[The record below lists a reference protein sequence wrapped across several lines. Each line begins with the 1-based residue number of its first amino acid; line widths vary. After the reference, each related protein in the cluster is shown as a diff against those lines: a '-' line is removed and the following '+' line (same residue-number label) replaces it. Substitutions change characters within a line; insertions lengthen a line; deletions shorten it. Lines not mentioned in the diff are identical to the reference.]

1 MNTQQEKDV
10 VQMHEPMLTEEQ
22 KRLAR
27 AKDKASDALSEIH
40 TEIETIKKYL
50 PLVNRERQIDFIKDL
65 VRVQDELDHY
75 LEVAEISLNEYSITV
90 DTNRKVVHCSN

>member
-27 AKDKASDALSEIH
+27 AKEKASDALSEIH

-50 PLVNRERQIDFIKDL
+50 PLVNR
-65 VRVQDELDHY
+65 V
-75 LEVAEISLNEYSITV
+75 
-90 DTNRKVVHCSN
+90 